1 MRISVMRARFAVQY
15 AILAA
20 ALFLLSAG
28 AAKADLIF
36 CNKSG
41 YSLIYVAIAYPQS
54 DGSFISRGWMSL
66 NQGNCANFDTAL
78 HVKSLY
84 FRGESQWVRRG
95 RRRERETWGKGY
107 KFAVWDDANFQ
118 YYDAQQRVLKST
130 LEDFS
135 LAGEAAD
142 GDLSVT
148 VTFTDQGSTVSV
160 TTHSRATP
168 SPAPSPSPAPAP
180 PKLPDPKDSTQKEP
194 H

>member
-1 MRISVMRARFAVQY
+1 MRARYAV
-15 AILAA
+15 LAA

-28 AAKADLIF
+28 AAKANIIF

-41 YSLIYVAIAYPQS
+41 YDLIYIAIAYPQS
-54 DGSFISRGWMSL
+54 DGSFLSRGWMSVT
-66 NQGNCANFDTAL
+66 QGNSANFDTAL

-84 FRGESQWVRRG
+84 FRGESKWVRHG
-95 RRRERETWGKGY
+95 RRREREIWGKGY
-107 KFAVWDDANFQ
+107 KFAVWDNDNFQ
-118 YYDAQQRVLKST
+118 YYGAQDRVLKST

-135 LAGEAAD
+135 MAGEAAD

-148 VTFTDQGSTVSV
+148 VTFTDQGSTIS
-160 TTHSRATP
+160 TTSRSQAAPAPEP
-168 SPAPSPSPAPAP
+168 SPTPTPEP